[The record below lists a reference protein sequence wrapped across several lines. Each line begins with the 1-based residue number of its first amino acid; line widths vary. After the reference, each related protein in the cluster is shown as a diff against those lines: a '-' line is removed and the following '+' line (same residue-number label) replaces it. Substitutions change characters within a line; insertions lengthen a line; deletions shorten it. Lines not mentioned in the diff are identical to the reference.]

1 MVNLEIKD
9 ICYIEGY
16 NRHLVFHLYNGESYE
31 IVGKI
36 DEMYKFLKIHGFV
49 KSHQGVVVNML
60 HIKDFGESEIYMKNG
75 ESVLMSVRKRLKTKE
90 AYSEYIN
97 RRF

>member
-1 MVNLEIKD
+1 MKAI
-9 ICYIEGY
+9 
-16 NRHLVFHLYNGESYE
+16 NRHLVFHLYNGDCYE

-36 DEMYKFLKIHGFV
+36 NEIYKSLKVHGFV
-49 KSHQGVVVNML
+49 KSHQGFVVNML

-75 ESVLMSVRKRLKTKE
+75 ETILMSVRKRLKTKE
-90 AYSEYIN
+90 TYSDYIN